1 MDEDNKKI
9 PDGTE
14 GNDWIDQLLQEVKN
28 ENEGEASPK
37 APSQPLHPSA
47 PPVQRAA
54 PPQKELEPAPE
65 EEEPPRRRRPKRI
78 RVKRKGKLFSLLYL
92 AVALAACSFAA
103 VFCLNAV
110 RDVLAISK
118 PNQAITVTIPSGS
131 DAKAVGNLLK
141 EDGIIQYPFVF
152 ELVAKYENYVTFQAG
167 THVLN
172 SNMDYMT
179 LMKSMQKPKKSR
191 ETVRVTIPE
200 GLPAAKIAKI
210 LEENGVCDASDFLSA
225 LENTDFRFSYESEIP
240 DDSRIY
246 RRLEGY
252 LFPDTYEFYKNDT
265 ALNVTEGVEDQPI
278 VNPYFTR
285 RKKPKLSTDQY
296 VEGILAGNITTLSQA
311 ITLIESNNPAH
322 YAQAQEIIERCLP
335 HAGKSVRIGITGVPG
350 AGKSTFIEAV
360 GNMVTSLRHKLAVL
374 AIDPSSERS
383 GGSILGD
390 KTRMESISGN
400 PDVFIRPSPSAGS
413 LGGVARKTRETIVLC
428 EAAGFDVIFI
438 ETVGVGQSETAVHS
452 MVDMFMLLQISGAGD
467 ELQGIK
473 RGIMEM
479 ADIMV
484 ITKADGE
491 NIHKAE
497 LAKTQFQGALRLFP
511 LPESGWR
518 PKVYTCSAVA
528 GTGLEEV
535 WKGVE
540 EFLDHIEANGYFRH
554 NRNRQ
559 NKYWMYE
566 SINEVLRNS
575 FYHDPAVESRIAEY
589 EQRVLDDKISSF
601 IAAKELLDIY
611 FKDLK

>member
-1 MDEDNKKI
+1 MSFTKI
-9 PDGTE
+9 NHYE
-14 GNDWIDQLLQEVKN
+14 
-28 ENEGEASPK
+28 
-37 APSQPLHPSA
+37 
-47 PPVQRAA
+47 
-54 PPQKELEPAPE
+54 KEYA
-65 EEEPPRRRRPKRI
+65 
-78 RVKRKGKLFSLLYL
+78 
-92 AVALAACSFAA
+92 
-103 VFCLNAV
+103 
-110 RDVLAISK
+110 D
-118 PNQAITVTIPSGS
+118 
-131 DAKAVGNLLK
+131 
-141 EDGIIQYPFVF
+141 
-152 ELVAKYENYVTFQAG
+152 
-167 THVLN
+167 THH
-172 SNMDYMT
+172 
-179 LMKSMQKPKKSR
+179 
-191 ETVRVTIPE
+191 
-200 GLPAAKIAKI
+200 
-210 LEENGVCDASDFLSA
+210 
-225 LENTDFRFSYESEIP
+225 
-240 DDSRIY
+240 
-246 RRLEGY
+246 
-252 LFPDTYEFYKNDT
+252 DT

-278 VNPYFTR
+278 VSPYFTR
-285 RKKPKLSTDQY
+285 RKKRRLSTDEY

-311 ITLIESNNPAH
+311 ITLVESNNPAH

-350 AGKSTFIEAV
+350 AGKSTFIEAI

-400 PDVFIRPSPSAGS
+400 PDVFIRPSPSAGL

-428 EAAGFDVIFI
+428 EAAGFDVVFI

-452 MVDMFMLLQISGAGD
+452 MVDMFML
-467 ELQGIK
+467 
-473 RGIMEM
+473 
-479 ADIMV
+479 V

-511 LPESGWR
+511 VPESGWR

-528 GTGLEEV
+528 ATGLEEV

-540 EFLDHIEANGYFRH
+540 EFLDHIQANGYFRH

-575 FYHDPAVESRIAEY
+575 FYHDPAVEARVAEY
-589 EQRVLDDKISSF
+589 EKRVLEDKISSF

>member
-1 MDEDNKKI
+1 MSFTKI
-9 PDGTE
+9 NHYE
-14 GNDWIDQLLQEVKN
+14 
-28 ENEGEASPK
+28 
-37 APSQPLHPSA
+37 
-47 PPVQRAA
+47 
-54 PPQKELEPAPE
+54 KEYA
-65 EEEPPRRRRPKRI
+65 
-78 RVKRKGKLFSLLYL
+78 
-92 AVALAACSFAA
+92 
-103 VFCLNAV
+103 
-110 RDVLAISK
+110 D
-118 PNQAITVTIPSGS
+118 
-131 DAKAVGNLLK
+131 
-141 EDGIIQYPFVF
+141 
-152 ELVAKYENYVTFQAG
+152 
-167 THVLN
+167 THH
-172 SNMDYMT
+172 
-179 LMKSMQKPKKSR
+179 
-191 ETVRVTIPE
+191 
-200 GLPAAKIAKI
+200 
-210 LEENGVCDASDFLSA
+210 
-225 LENTDFRFSYESEIP
+225 
-240 DDSRIY
+240 
-246 RRLEGY
+246 
-252 LFPDTYEFYKNDT
+252 DT

-278 VNPYFTR
+278 VSPYFTR
-285 RKKPKLSTDQY
+285 RKKRRLSTDEY

-311 ITLIESNNPAH
+311 ITLVESNNPAH

-350 AGKSTFIEAV
+350 AGKSTFIEAI

-400 PDVFIRPSPSAGS
+400 PDV
-413 LGGVARKTRETIVLC
+413 
-428 EAAGFDVIFI
+428 
-438 ETVGVGQSETAVHS
+438 
-452 MVDMFMLLQISGAGD
+452 FMLLQISGAGD

-511 LPESGWR
+511 VPESGWR

-528 GTGLEEV
+528 ATGLEEV

-540 EFLDHIEANGYFRH
+540 EFLDHIQANGYFRH

-575 FYHDPAVESRIAEY
+575 FYHDPAVEARVAGY
-589 EQRVLDDKISSF
+589 EKRVLEDKISSF

>member
-1 MDEDNKKI
+1 MSFTKI
-9 PDGTE
+9 NHYE
-14 GNDWIDQLLQEVKN
+14 
-28 ENEGEASPK
+28 
-37 APSQPLHPSA
+37 
-47 PPVQRAA
+47 
-54 PPQKELEPAPE
+54 KEYA
-65 EEEPPRRRRPKRI
+65 
-78 RVKRKGKLFSLLYL
+78 
-92 AVALAACSFAA
+92 
-103 VFCLNAV
+103 
-110 RDVLAISK
+110 D
-118 PNQAITVTIPSGS
+118 
-131 DAKAVGNLLK
+131 
-141 EDGIIQYPFVF
+141 
-152 ELVAKYENYVTFQAG
+152 
-167 THVLN
+167 THH
-172 SNMDYMT
+172 
-179 LMKSMQKPKKSR
+179 
-191 ETVRVTIPE
+191 
-200 GLPAAKIAKI
+200 
-210 LEENGVCDASDFLSA
+210 
-225 LENTDFRFSYESEIP
+225 
-240 DDSRIY
+240 
-246 RRLEGY
+246 
-252 LFPDTYEFYKNDT
+252 DT
-265 ALNVTEGVEDQPI
+265 ALNVSEGVGDQPI
-278 VNPYFTR
+278 VSPYFTR
-285 RKKPKLSTDQY
+285 RRKRALSTDEY

-311 ITLIESNNPAH
+311 ITLVESANPAH

-335 HAGKSVRIGITGVPG
+335 HAGRSVRIGITGVPG

-390 KTRMESISGN
+390 KTRMETLVHN
-400 PDVFIRPSPSAGS
+400 PKVFIRPSPSAGS

-479 ADIMV
+479 ADTMV

-491 NIHKAE
+491 NVRKAE
-497 LAKTQFQGALRLFP
+497 LARTQFQGALRLFP

-540 EFLDHIEANGYFRH
+540 EFLDHIHANGYFQH

-566 SINEVLRNS
+566 TINEALRGS
-575 FYHDPAVESRIAEY
+575 FYRDPAVEARIGEY
-589 EQRVLDDKISSF
+589 EKRVLEDRISSF
-601 IAAKELLDIY
+601 VAAKELLELY
-611 FKDLK
+611 FKELK